1 MILFEG
7 KEVSVEKIWQYA
19 SPLVKMVLIL
29 VVGHYI
35 IVYLR
40 KIVKKTL
47 ETRGNFDQS
56 FVKFV
61 DKTLNIVA
69 HVMIILSA
77 LTTIGIST
85 TGLVAA
91 FSAAAVGIAVALKDS
106 LSNVAGGILLLI
118 APRFS
123 TGDYIEAGGFS
134 GSVIN
139 VDLLHTTLLTPDR
152 KQVNI
157 PNGVLVNNQIIN
169 YSKEDKRRLDITFPI
184 SYESDVEVA
193 KKVAMD
199 TIMKHPLTQT
209 EPDVPFVRVNSYGD
223 SAVNLVTRV
232 WCNAADYWTLHFDL
246 TEEIRKEFDK
256 NGIGIPYNQL
266 DVHIKQ

>member
-1 MILFEG
+1 MLLFEG
-7 KEVSVEKIWQYA
+7 KEVNFEKIWAYA
-19 SPLVKMVLIL
+19 SPVVKMVLIL
-29 VVGHYI
+29 VVGHYV

-40 KIVKKTL
+40 KIVKKAL
-47 ETRGNFDQS
+47 EAKGHFDQS

-61 DKTLNIVA
+61 DKALNIVA
-69 HVMIILSA
+69 HVLIILSA
-77 LTTIGIST
+77 LTAVGIST

-106 LSNVAGGILLLI
+106 LGNVAGGILLLI

-123 TGDYIEAGGFS
+123 TGDFVEAGGSS
-134 GSVIN
+134 GTVLN
-139 VDLLHTTLLTPDR
+139 VDLMHTTLLTPDR
-152 KQVNI
+152 KQINI
-157 PNGVLVNNQIIN
+157 PNGVLVNSQIIN
-169 YSKEDKRRLDITFPI
+169 YSKEEKRRLDITFPI
-184 SYESDVEVA
+184 SYECDVEVA

-209 EPDVPFVRVNSYGD
+209 DPAEPFVRIHSYGD

-246 TEEIRKEFDK
+246 TEQIREEFDK
-256 NGIGIPYNQL
+256 NGIGIPFNQL